1 MRGNVCPSTL
11 IRARA
16 PSGVSWLRGFGRRGE
31 KPEPELDRTD
41 EWPTILVAGD
51 AGHPNSPA
59 DGQGMN
65 SRTQD
70 AHNLAWRLAPAVTDG
85 DAEAAARI
93 VFRGADLADQSPAI
107 TDPADPEH
115 ARFSA
120 ALGLRHLIEQ
130 QTAAPP

>member
-1 MRGNVCPSTL
+1 MRGYECPSTR

-16 PSGVSWLRGFGRRGE
+16 PSGVSRLRGFGRRGE

-93 VFRGADLADQSPAI
+93 VKRTSLISRRPSPTRRI
-107 TDPADPEH
+107 PSMPGSPLRSD
-115 ARFSA
+115 SA
-120 ALGLRHLIEQ
+120 
-130 QTAAPP
+130 T